1 MVFDEP
7 HHRDIKRRE
16 RGWRHTQLPQR
27 EEHRDCIGESGSVT
41 IATTTYKD
49 ITATLTFHPTDK
61 LVQDGFKFE
70 NGSVTKTYGDEDFT
84 LATTGEVEG
93 STVTYESS
101 APAVATVDGT
111 GKVTI
116 KGAGTAVI
124 TAKASATEEYAEA
137 AATCT

>member
-1 MVFDEP
+1 MGASGNFIYP
-7 HHRDIKRRE
+7 SKMNITAASK
-16 RGWRHTQLPQR
+16 
-27 EEHRDCIGESGSVT
+27 ESWTVT
-41 IATTTYKD
+41 ISSTNYTD

-70 NGSVTKTYGDEDFT
+70 NGSVTKTYGDADFT
-84 LATTGEVEG
+84 LTTTGKAEG

-101 APAVATVDGT
+101 KPAVATVDST

-124 TAKASATEEYAEA
+124 PPGRPPRRSMTRQRRPAT
-137 AATCT
+137 